1 MVNPISL
8 SMIETNVG
16 TFEDGNLLPVVILVC
31 HLPGWRVDTKANIHI
46 VLVFLCF
53 LLIKLEILTCWWGM
67 EHVWLFVVLVWSI
80 W

>member
-31 HLPGWRVDTKANIHI
+31 HLPG
-46 VLVFLCF
+46 
-53 LLIKLEILTCWWGM
+53 
-67 EHVWLFVVLVWSI
+67 
-80 W
+80 